1 MTEQDF
7 FRIIAQEENIRAE
20 QVQATV
26 ALLDDENTVPFI
38 ARYRKEVTGGLDE
51 IKIIAI
57 QDRMRYLRL
66 LAERKQTVL
75 KSITEQGKLTDELAA
90 RISAAMKLQEVE
102 DLYLPYKPK
111 KRTRA
116 TVARE
121 KGLEPLAQR
130 MWEQQDTT
138 GDPEQIAL
146 AFVSEDKGVN
156 SAKEALAGAC
166 DIIAEWV
173 SDDADVRK
181 LTRELTWEHAI
192 LHAEARDPENLD
204 VYEMYKDYRDPLKKV
219 VPHRTLA
226 INRGEREGFL
236 KVAIEAPVS
245 EILADLEKRFLTNPA
260 CIFTEHNRAAI
271 KDSYERLVAPAIERE
286 LRNRLSEVADE
297 HAINIFAANLRNLL
311 MQPPT
316 RGHIIMGIDPGY
328 RTGCKVAVIDKTG
341 KYLAGDTIYPH
352 EPQKRWDYSKQQ
364 LLELARRHQVSII
377 AIGNGT
383 ASRETEQ
390 LVAELIKEA
399 ASGENP
405 LDLRYTI
412 VSEAGASVYSA
423 SELARQELP
432 DLDAAQRG
440 NVSIAR
446 RLLDPLSEL
455 VKIDPKSIGVG
466 LYQHDVNQTRL
477 AESLDRVV
485 ESCVN
490 AVGVDLNTASAALLH
505 YVAGITRSIA
515 DNLVAYRNEKGHFT
529 SRKQLLEVK
538 GIGPKAFTQ
547 CAGFLRIPNADTFF
561 DSTAVH
567 PESYEAAER
576 FLTILELTPEMVRRQ
591 RECFNEKIK
600 ALRRPLAEI
609 AAECQIGLPTLED
622 IIAAMEKPDRDP
634 REEAPKP
641 IFRQDVL
648 KMEDLKEGMILKGTV
663 RNVVD
668 FGAFVDIGVK
678 QDGLVH
684 LSAMSHKYIKSPL
697 EVVAVGD
704 VIDVRVLRV
713 DLEKGRIGLSM
724 LLDGDRRPPER
735 AKPQVKSSGEHKPH
749 ERGGGKHPRERRHG
763 RPENPAQSDGKHQ
776 KAENRGQ
783 RPEPKGRPPREHKAN
798 TRDAENFA
806 ASLQQLVNKYSN
818 RS

>member
-7 FRIIAQEENIRAE
+7 FKRIADEESIRVE

-66 LAERKQTVL
+66 LEERKQTVL
-75 KSITEQGKLTDELAA
+75 KSIEEQGKLTDEL
-90 RISAAMKLQEVE
+90 REKISGAMKLQEVE

-116 TVARE
+116 TVAKE

-130 MWEQQDTT
+130 MWGQQDIT
-138 GDPEQIAL
+138 GEIEQIA
-146 AFVSEDKGVN
+146 AEYVSEEKGVA
-156 SAKEALAGAC
+156 SAQEALAGAC

-173 SDDADVRK
+173 SDDAETRK
-181 LTRELTWEHAI
+181 LVREMTWEHGT
-192 LHAEARDPENLD
+192 LRSEARDPENLD

-236 KVAIEAPVS
+236 KVAVEAPVL
-245 EILADLEKRFLTNPA
+245 EILADMEKRFLTNPA
-260 CIFTEHNRAAI
+260 CIFTDHNRSAI
-271 KDSYERLVAPAIERE
+271 KDSYDRLISPAIERE
-286 LRNRLSEVADE
+286 LRNQLSEVADE
-297 HAINIFAANLRNLL
+297 HAITIFATNLRNLL

-316 RGHIIMGIDPGY
+316 QGNVIMGIDPGF

-341 KYLAGDTIYPH
+341 KYLEGDTIYPH
-352 EPQKRWDYSKQQ
+352 EPQKRWDYAKQQ
-364 LLELARRHQVSII
+364 LLAHVRKHNVTII

-399 ASGENP
+399 ADGENP
-405 LDLRYTI
+405 MDLRYTI
-412 VSEAGASVYSA
+412 VNEAGASVYSA
-423 SELARQELP
+423 SELARQEFP
-432 DLDAAQRG
+432 DLEAAQRG

-466 LYQHDVNQTRL
+466 LYQHDVNQSRL

-490 AVGVDLNTASAALLH
+490 AVGVDLNTASSALLR
-505 YVAGITRSIA
+505 YVAGVTRSVA
-515 DNLVAYRNEKGHFT
+515 DNIVAYRNQQGGFT
-529 SRKQLLEVK
+529 SRQELLEVK

-547 CAGFLRIPNADTFF
+547 CAGFMRIPNADTFF

-567 PESYEAAER
+567 PESYSAAER
-576 FLTILELTPEMVRRQ
+576 FLTILELTPEMVRTQRQ
-591 RECFNEKIK
+591 LFNAKIK
-600 ALRRPLAEI
+600 TLGRSLTEI
-609 AAECQIGLPTLED
+609 AAECGVGLPTLED

-634 REEAPKP
+634 RDEAPKP

-713 DLEKGRIGLSM
+713 DTEKGRIGLSM
-724 LLDGDRRPPER
+724 LLEGERRPPEKPKPP
-735 AKPQVKSSGEHKPH
+735 AKAAGEHD
-749 ERGGGKHPRERRHG
+749 GRERRHQRAAHG
-763 RPENPAQSDGKHQ
+763 PKTETKDGKADSRGRKPQ
-776 KAENRGQ
+776 GGQ
-783 RPEPKGRPPREHKAN
+783 RPARERKHEAKE
-798 TRDAENFA
+798 TQNFA
-806 ASLQQLVNKYSN
+806 NSLQQLVNKYSN
-818 RS
+818 KS